1 MSKKKKI
8 NEGDIV
14 DYHSVIGGPI
24 TSNGHKV
31 LATLPTPNNYGMNCA
46 MITGKSG
53 VVNMDSLTHREAGEN
68 RQLHGVF

>member
-24 TSNGHKV
+24 TSSGHKV
-31 LATLPTPNNYGMNCA
+31 LVILPKPNNYGMDCA

-53 VVNMDSLTHREAGEN
+53 VVSMDSLTHSEAVEN
-68 RQLHGVF
+68 RELHGVF